1 MYAYAYPEPPGAAG
15 LDLAPGYW
23 DPGLREA
30 VLPCGVLRDAA
41 DPDAVL
47 LAFFE
52 RSYRE
57 LATAA
62 GWDLDAFT
70 GPVPPG

>member
-1 MYAYAYPEPPGAAG
+1 
-15 LDLAPGYW
+15 
-23 DPGLREA
+23 
-30 VLPCGVLRDAA
+30 VLRDAA

-52 RSYRE
+52 RSYRQ